1 MSTTRPNGAPH
12 DTRRA
17 RGAYLRV
24 VRWLDA
30 PRLVRTRRRRRAALT
45 AAALAAGTA
54 MQAIV
59 SSTAPQLAPC
69 AHQTPALPCDP
80 RLDAPFAFTLRTT
93 VATPLAG
100 TRVVLRLDVV
110 NSAGWRA
117 VLSVHLEPTPIH
129 TTPLWSGS
137 RLPVTYH

>member
-1 MSTTRPNGAPH
+1 MPTTRPI
-12 DTRRA
+12 TRT

-30 PRLVRTRRRRRAALT
+30 PRLVRTRRRRRAAVT

-54 MQAIV
+54 MQATMP
-59 SSTAPQLAPC
+59 STALQLATCVHETSAPPRD
-69 AHQTPALPCDP
+69 A

-93 VATPLAG
+93 VPTPLTGA
-100 TRVVLRLDVV
+100 RVVLRLDVM

-117 VLSVHLEPTPIH
+117 VLSVHLEPAPMH
-129 TTPLWSGS
+129 ATPLW
-137 RLPVTYH
+137 